1 MKEFKGKVAFITG
14 GASGAGFGQA
24 QVFGQAGCRIAI
36 ADIRQDALDD
46 AAVRLREEGIEA
58 HTIRLDISDRAA
70 YAEAA
75 DEVDSVFGGP
85 PQLLFNTAGVNSFGP
100 LENATYEDFDWIFGV
115 NLNGVINGIQTF
127 LPRMIA
133 SGRDGHIVTTSSMA
147 GFEGSPTAAIYA
159 ATKAAVFNLM
169 ESYALALP
177 KYGIGASVLCPASIR
192 SNIAH
197 AQQTRPEHL
206 AKNSGFRSDEE
217 FIELQHQLYSGGMDP
232 VVLAQH
238 VKRAI
243 ENDELY
249 VLPYPETKEGIQ
261 AHFNTI
267 LDAFAD
273 LDSDREGADQ
283 RARAFAEYRAKAAR
297 SKAAHEAAST
307 GSAALAN

>member
-1 MKEFKGKVAFITG
+1 MKDFKGKVAFITG

-46 AAVRLREEGIEA
+46 AMDRLHREGIEA
-58 HTIRLDISDRAA
+58 HAIRLDISDREA
-70 YAEAA
+70 YAAAA
-75 DEVDSVFGGP
+75 DEVETVFGGP

-115 NLNGVINGIQTF
+115 NLYGVINGIQTF

-147 GFEGSPTAAIYA
+147 GFEGSPTAAVYA
-159 ATKAAVFNLM
+159 ATKAAVLNLM

-206 AKNSGFRSDEE
+206 AKNSGFRSDAE
-217 FIELQHQLYSGGMDP
+217 FIELQDQLYSGGMDP

-238 VKRAI
+238 VKHAI

-249 VLPYPETKEGIQ
+249 ILPYPETKEGIRE
-261 AHFNTI
+261 HFNTI
-267 LDAFAD
+267 LDSFAH
-273 LDSDREGADQ
+273 LDSDREGAEQ
-283 RARAFAEYRAKAAR
+283 RARAFEEYRVKAAQT
-297 SKAAHEAAST
+297 KTAGEGAAVQTVAAK
-307 GSAALAN
+307 